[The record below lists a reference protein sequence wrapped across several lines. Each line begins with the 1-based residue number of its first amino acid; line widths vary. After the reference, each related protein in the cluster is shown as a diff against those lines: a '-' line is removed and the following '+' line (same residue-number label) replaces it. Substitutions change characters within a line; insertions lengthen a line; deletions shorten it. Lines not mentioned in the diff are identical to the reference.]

1 MEKAAQFS
9 PPQILDISK
18 QMQFRTMNSPL
29 GESRLLLCILQI
41 RTLLR
46 TPVWAAVS
54 IVVHV
59 LGEILRISE
68 ES

>member
-1 MEKAAQFS
+1 MEKAAQLS

-18 QMQFRTMNSPL
+18 QMQFRTINSSL
-29 GESRLLLCILQI
+29 EESPLLLCFLQI
-41 RTLLR
+41 RTLFR
-46 TPVWAAVS
+46 TRVWAAVS

-68 ES
+68 EA

>member
-1 MEKAAQFS
+1 MEKAAQLS

-18 QMQFRTMNSPL
+18 QMQFRTINSSL
-29 GESRLLLCILQI
+29 GESPLLLCFLQI
-41 RTLLR
+41 RTLFR
-46 TPVWAAVS
+46 TRVWAAVS

-68 ES
+68 EA